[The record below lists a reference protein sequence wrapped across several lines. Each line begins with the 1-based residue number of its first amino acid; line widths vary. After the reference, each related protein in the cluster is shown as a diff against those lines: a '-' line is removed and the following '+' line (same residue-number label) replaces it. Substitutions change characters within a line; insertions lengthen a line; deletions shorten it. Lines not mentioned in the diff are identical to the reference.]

1 MDLPM
6 TASPAS
12 FDVTRFDMAR
22 QAASSALPPA
32 LASLGRAGGAE
43 AGDAEAPRF
52 RDLAQARKAA
62 EDFESFYLS
71 QMMQPMFSGL
81 KSEPPF
87 GGGHA
92 ESTWRSLL
100 VDEYG
105 RIMARGGGVGI
116 ADAVMRAM
124 LDAQAQSGP
133 SSAASTETR

>member
-6 TASPAS
+6 TALPAS
-12 FDVTRFDMAR
+12 FDMAR
-22 QAASSALPPA
+22 QAAESAMPAA
-32 LASLGRAGGAE
+32 LASLSRTGGAE

-52 RDLAQARKAA
+52 RDMVQARKAA
-62 EDFESFYLS
+62 EDFEAFYLS

-116 ADAVMRAM
+116 ADAVMRTM
-124 LDAQAQSGP
+124 LDAQSQSGRP
-133 SSAASTETR
+133 STAANETR